1 MRKAVILLQDGTV
14 FEGTRFGADR
24 DALCEMVFNTGLTG
38 YHELL
43 TDASYAGQGIVMAS
57 PIMGNYGV
65 FEEHA
70 ESWCPWAE
78 ALIVRDLTRLENDA
92 RKAGALERYLQEYGI
107 PGMTGVDTR
116 GLILR
121 LRSSGTMNGLIAD
134 AEGFD
139 REEALT
145 RLAAHTNI
153 HPVARVSCRE
163 TSFYPAN
170 ADASNGRRYKVAL
183 VDLGLKRGILRSLNA
198 AGCDV
203 TVYPWDTPA
212 ADILSANPDGVVLS
226 NGPGDPKDCAPALP
240 HMRTLTDSG
249 VPLFAI
255 CLGHQLVALAT
266 GADTYKLKF
275 GHRGCNHPVRELAT
289 GRVAIT
295 SQNHGYA
302 VDAAS
307 VDPRVAVVTHVNLND
322 GTVEGLAYPGR
333 PVFTVQYHPEGS
345 PGPRDSAFL
354 FDRFNRVMEEA
365 G

>member
-1 MRKAVILLQDGTV
+1 MRKAVLLLQDGTV
-14 FEGTRFGADR
+14 FEGARFGAGR

-57 PIMGNYGV
+57 PIMGNYGI
-65 FEEHA
+65 FPEQA
-70 ESWCPWAE
+70 ESWRPWAE
-78 ALIVRDLTRLENDA
+78 ALVVRDLTLLENDA
-92 RKAGALERYLQEYGI
+92 RKAGALEHYLLENDI
-107 PGMTGVDTR
+107 PGLAGVDTR
-116 GLILR
+116 GLILW
-121 LRSSGTMNGLIAD
+121 LRASGTMNGMIAD

-139 REEALT
+139 RADALS
-145 RLAAHTNI
+145 RLAAHTNP

-163 TSFYPAN
+163 SSFHPAEAN
-170 ADASNGRRYKVAL
+170 VPDGQRFRVAL
-183 VDLGLKRGILRSLNA
+183 IDLGLKRGILRSLHA
-198 AGCDV
+198 SGCDV

-212 ADILSANPDGVVLS
+212 ADILAAHPDGVVLS

-240 HMRTLTDSG
+240 HIRTLMDSG

-255 CLGHQLVALAT
+255 CLGHQLVALAS

-307 VDPRVAVVTHVNLND
+307 VDPRTAVITHVNLND
-322 GTVEGLAYPGR
+322 GTVEGLAYPDR

-354 FDRFNRVMEEA
+354 FDRFHRLMAEA